1 MKFPSGKTA
10 NLFTSFNLASY
21 KLLTAFADKGKSG
34 LEPCF
39 GTQGQKGWASDPK
52 VQMDFPQTDHFQ
64 VQMDLFSQAIL
75 EGKEWKVDG
84 TEGLRDHLVM
94 EAIFKS
100 VASGRAEA
108 VGKV

>member
-21 KLLTAFADKGKSG
+21 KRLTAFADKGKSG

-52 VQMDFPQTDHFQ
+52 